1 MRIKK
6 YAFYHLTDENAKMK
20 AMKEV
25 VEKCVEDNILRDF
38 LTNNREAVI
47 HMEFYGNEIELREMA
62 ARSDGYD
69 DGFVEGRKEGREEGR
84 EEGRTEGRIETKVA
98 LIITKLAKNKSKE
111 TIADEIEEDVTFV
124 EGIVNAI
131 KSLPKDASPQ
141 VIYQKYKELKS
152 M

>member
-69 DGFVEGRKEGREEGR
+69 DGFVEGREEGR
-84 EEGRTEGRIETKVA
+84 VETKVA

>member
-1 MRIKK
+1 
-6 YAFYHLTDENAKMK
+6 
-20 AMKEV
+20 
-25 VEKCVEDNILRDF
+25 
-38 LTNNREAVI
+38 
-47 HMEFYGNEIELREMA
+47 MEFYGNEIELREMA

-69 DGFVEGRKEGREEGR
+69 DGFVEGRAEGREEGR
-84 EEGRTEGRIETKVA
+84 VETKVTQ
-98 LIITKLAKNKSKE
+98 IIKKLAKNKSKE
-111 TIADEIEEDVTFV
+111 TIADEIEENVTFV